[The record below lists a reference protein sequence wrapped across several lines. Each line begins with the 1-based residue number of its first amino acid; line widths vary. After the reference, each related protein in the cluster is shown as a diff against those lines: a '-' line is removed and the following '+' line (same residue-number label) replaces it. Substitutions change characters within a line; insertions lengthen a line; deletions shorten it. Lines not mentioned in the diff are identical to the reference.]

1 MASTQTVGSAPSQS
15 PAPEEVQA
23 APDAAEPAGAAGPSK
38 SGAIAK
44 GRKLLLAGVRNG
56 EAERLMVQQA
66 QAEAEAGQEAAPD
79 AAKAVDA
86 AGPPKAGAAAK
97 GRKLLLAALKSG
109 DAGRLLD
116 QQARAEAEAAERTGP
131 VAGEAGGGSG

>member
-44 GRKLLLAGVRNG
+44 GRKLLLA
-56 EAERLMVQQA
+56 
-66 QAEAEAGQEAAPD
+66 
-79 AAKAVDA
+79 
-86 AGPPKAGAAAK
+86 
-97 GRKLLLAALKSG
+97 ALKSG